1 LQTFEN
7 NEVRKI
13 QYTGRSTY
21 VLSLPKR
28 WVNELKLKAGD
39 PVTIMREANNSL
51 SIVPNVV
58 RGPSTYEATSLVTS
72 DKSGPTLKR
81 TVVSMYLRGFN
92 IMHLKSKAGRIHPS
106 QRDSIREV
114 VRRNLIGT
122 EIIADSSDMV
132 TIQVLLSLPE
142 LSINTAVRR
151 MFLIGSS
158 MHRDAIS
165 TLAGD
170 SQELYQTV
178 IKSDDEDRFSL
189 YVLRNLVI
197 ASQNE
202 STLKAIGL
210 KSPADCLSYSA
221 AVRSL
226 ERIADHASEIALK
239 SSQIGTVPEELRKR
253 IIKMSDLSLQ
263 LLNDSIEAFLRK
275 DYYLADSIV
284 DKSENIRT
292 IEDDI
297 ITFIDKEKN
306 PKNYNNIY
314 VKLILEHI
322 RRTAEYSFDIAE
334 AAMNQIVGEVIEI
347 R

>member
-1 LQTFEN
+1 
-7 NEVRKI
+7 
-13 QYTGRSTY
+13 
-21 VLSLPKR
+21 VLSLPKK

-58 RGPSTYEATSLVTS
+58 RGPSTFEATSFVTS

-92 IMHLKSKAGRIHPS
+92 VMHLRSKTGTIHPS
-106 QRDSIREV
+106 QRDAIREV

-158 MHRDAIS
+158 MHKDAIS
-165 TLAGD
+165 TLTGD
-170 SQELYQTV
+170 SQELYKTV
-178 IKSDDEDRFSL
+178 IKSDDEVDRFSL

-226 ERIADHASEIALK
+226 ERIADHASEIAIK
-239 SSQIGTVPEELRKR
+239 SSLIGTVPDELRKR
-253 IIKMSDLSLQ
+253 IV
-263 LLNDSIEAFLRK
+263 
-275 DYYLADSIV
+275 V
-284 DKSENIRT
+284 DKSENIT
-292 IEDDI
+292 SIEDEI
-297 ITFIDKEKN
+297 IALIDKDKN
-306 PKNYNNIY
+306 PRNYNNVY